1 MSLTHNSLSYELSL
15 THFWSNELEFHLNF
29 NSISTHFFFLRNTDV
44 KIHVDFFKYSTF
56 CVQNDQKVYVIKAL

>member
-15 THFWSNELEFHLNF
+15 THFWSNELEFRLNF
-29 NSISTHFFFLRNTDV
+29 NSISTHFLRNTGV

-56 CVQNDQKVYVIKAL
+56 CVKNDQN

>member
-1 MSLTHNSLSYELSL
+1 MSWNFISILTQFQL
-15 THFWSNELEFHLNF
+15 
-29 NSISTHFFFLRNTDV
+29 IFFLRNTDV